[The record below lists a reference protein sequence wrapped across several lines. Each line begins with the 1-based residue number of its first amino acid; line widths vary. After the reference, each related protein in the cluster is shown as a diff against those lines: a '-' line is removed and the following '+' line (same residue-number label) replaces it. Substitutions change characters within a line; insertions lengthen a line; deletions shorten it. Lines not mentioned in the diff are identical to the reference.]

1 MPNASAGLA
10 ADHRRAAAE
19 AAGALCAARPVS
31 YWLDQPD
38 APEPRP
44 AQRGPARAELAVVG
58 GGFTGLWTALLA
70 KERDP
75 ARDVLLLEG
84 RTVGWAASGRNGG
97 FCSASLTHGLANG
110 LDRFAAEMPTLHRL
124 GQQNLAE
131 IADTV
136 ARYSIDCGFE
146 RTGELIVA
154 TEDWQLPGLAGA
166 AAAARALGGD
176 PVLLDAAAVR
186 AELDSPTYLGGLW
199 DRDGCAMVDPARL
212 AWGLR
217 RACLD
222 AGVRIHEHSPVTRI
236 ARDGG
241 GLRLDTRQGSVR
253 AARAVLGTGAF
264 PPSLLRRLRLYLVPV
279 YDYALMTEPLSAG
292 QLASIGWPHR
302 QGAADTGNQF
312 HYYRLTA
319 DNRILWGGYDAV
331 YYNGGLITP
340 AQDQRPATFTVLAS
354 QFFETFPQLAGLRF
368 SHAWGGVI
376 DTCARFCAFYGTA
389 HGGRLAYAAG
399 YTGLGVGA
407 SRFAGNVMLDLLG
420 GEPTER
426 TELAM
431 VRSKPVPFPPEPA
444 RSAVIQLTRA
454 SLARADRNQGR
465 RDLWL
470 RTLDRLGL
478 GFDS

>member
-1 MPNASAGLA
+1 MAARAPAAGA
-10 ADHRRAAAE
+10 P
-19 AAGALCAARPVS
+19 AAGALTAGALAGARPVS
-31 YWLDQPD
+31 YWLDQPG
-38 APEPRP
+38 AP
-44 AQRGPARAELAVVG
+44 GPASPLAGRATARLAVIG

-75 ARDVLLLEG
+75 SSDVVLLEA
-84 RTVGWAASGRNGG
+84 RTVAWAASGRNGG

-110 LDRFAAEMPTLHRL
+110 VARFGGEIETLERL
-124 GQQNLAE
+124 GARNLDE
-131 IADTV
+131 IANAI
-136 ARYSIDCGFE
+136 ARYQIDCGFE
-146 RTGELIVA
+146 RTGELTVA
-154 TEDWQLPGLAGA
+154 TQDWQLATLRESAEA
-166 AAAARALGGD
+166 NRALGRE
-176 PVLLDAAAVR
+176 PELLGRERVR
-186 AELDSPTYLGGLW
+186 AEIDSPTYLGGLW
-199 DRDGCAMVDPARL
+199 DTGGCALVDPARL

-222 AGVRIHEHSPVTRI
+222 AGVRIHEHAPVT
-236 ARDGG
+236 AVHDEGQA
-241 GLRLDTRQGSVR
+241 GLRVHTARGSVL
-253 AARAVLGTGAF
+253 AARVALGTGVYR
-264 PPSLLRRLRLYLVPV
+264 PLLRRLRHYLVPV
-279 YDYALMTEPLSAG
+279 YDYVLTTEPLTPA
-292 QLASIGWPHR
+292 QLAGIGWRHR
-302 QGAADTGNQF
+302 QGAADAGNQF

-331 YYNGGLITP
+331 YYNGGRIT
-340 AQDQRPATFTVLAS
+340 AAHDQRPGTFALLAS
-354 QFFETFPQLAGLRF
+354 QFFTTFPQLAGIRF

-407 SRFAGNVMLDLLG
+407 SRFGANVMLDLLAG
-420 GEPTER
+420 SPSEL
-426 TELAM
+426 TELSM
-431 VRSKPVPFPPEPA
+431 VRSKPVPFPPEPV

-454 SLARADRNQGR
+454 SLARADRNGGR

>member
-1 MPNASAGLA
+1 MPNARTWPA
-10 ADHRRAAAE
+10 ADAGRADVRAAE
-19 AAGALCAARPVS
+19 SLRGARPVS

-38 APEPRP
+38 APAPRP
-44 AQRGPARAELAVVG
+44 ALRGAARAGLAVVG

-84 RTVGWAASGRNGG
+84 RRIGWAASGRNGG

-110 LDRFAAEMPTLHRL
+110 LDRFGAEMSTLDRL
-124 GQQNLAE
+124 GRQNLAE
-131 IADTV
+131 IAATV

-146 RTGELIVA
+146 RTGELLVA
-154 TEDWQLPGLAGA
+154 TQDWQLPGLAAA
-166 AAAARALGGD
+166 AAAARDLGGD
-176 PVLLDAAAVR
+176 PVLLDANGVR
-186 AELDSPTYLGGLW
+186 AELDSPSYVGGLW
-199 DRDGCAMVDPARL
+199 DRDACAMVDPARL

-217 RACLD
+217 RACL
-222 AGVRIHEHSPVTRI
+222 ATGVRMHEGSPVTRI
-236 ARDGG
+236 SRDGG
-241 GLRLDTRQGSVR
+241 GLRLDTPRGSVR
-253 AARAVLGTGAF
+253 AAQAVLGTGAF
-264 PPSLLRRLRLYLVPV
+264 PPSLLRRLKLWLVPV

-292 QLASIGWPHR
+292 QRASIGWPHR
-302 QGAADTGNQF
+302 QGAADSGNQF
-312 HYYRLTA
+312 HYYRLTE

-331 YYNGGLITP
+331 YYNGGLITA
-340 AQDQRPATFTVLAS
+340 AQDQRPATFTRLAS

-389 HGGRLAYAAG
+389 HAGRLAYAAG

-426 TELAM
+426 TGLDM

-454 SLARADRNQGR
+454 SLARADRHQGR